1 MLNRCWNVPYG
12 GPGTVCSCGHLVEMH
27 LRKIQN
33 NPEGL
38 CVECMAD
45 EILRLE
51 RLIVTSSLQSAP
63 LTAEEQ
69 DELEL
74 VALRRLLARAHEGE
88 R

>member
-1 MLNRCWNVPYG
+1 
-12 GPGTVCSCGHLVEMH
+12 MH
-27 LRKIQN
+27 LRKIHN

-38 CVECMAD
+38 CVECMAT

-51 RLIVTSSLQSAP
+51 QLIMTPSLRSAP

-74 VALRRLLARAHEGE
+74 VALRRLLAREHEGK